1 MKISQLHKL
10 GGILAILIILFFQ
23 VLTISSEF
31 SGDFNRI
38 ITAKQIIA
46 WLIPFLVITL
56 IGTGI
61 SGRKLAGKST
71 NILIIRKQSRM
82 KFIAANG
89 ILILLPSA
97 YILLYLSKIQP
108 VTNLFWILQT
118 LEISSGLINLT
129 LLILNA
135 KDGIARRLERAK

>member
-1 MKISQLHKL
+1 MTS
-10 GGILAILIILFFQ
+10 
-23 VLTISSEF
+23 
-31 SGDFNRI
+31 RI